1 MCGIVGVVAQRSAT
15 PILIRGLQ
23 RLEYRGY
30 DSAGLATVDANGA
43 LKRLREVGKVQNLVD
58 AVERTPVSG
67 GTGIAHTRWAT
78 HGKATAANAH
88 PHLST
93 SADADDAVCL
103 VHNGI
108 IENHVALREE
118 LQGLGYTFTSQTDS
132 EVIVHLIHHYLTQTT
147 DLLGAVRQAARRLDG
162 AYALAVIATGENE
175 RIIAARQGCPLILG
189 KGIGENFLASDVLA
203 LRAVTDR
210 FIYLEEGDLVDLRPD
225 SIDIW
230 NIDEASVIRADV
242 RVEME
247 ADDME
252 RGNYRHFMQK
262 EMFQQPEV
270 VKRVLE
276 GRVGKDRVL
285 DGALGEGSQDLL
297 RQVESVTIVA
307 CGTSYLAGSVA
318 RYWIEELA
326 GLPCQVEIASEYRY
340 RNPATQKNSLFITI
354 SQSGETADTL
364 AALRL
369 AKESDFLATLTLC
382 NVPTST
388 TVRQSDIAMML
399 NAGTEVGVASTKA
412 FVAQTTALLLVTLLL
427 ARQRGLKAGLEEEI
441 VQQLHQ
447 LPETIAEL
455 LKLDEPIA
463 KLAEVFA
470 DKEHAL
476 YLGRGSFYPIAMEGA
491 LKLKELSYIHAEG
504 YAAGELKHGPLAL
517 VDESMPVVA
526 LAPNDE
532 LLEKLY
538 SNLQEVRSRG
548 GQLFVF
554 VEQGV
559 STQAEDGITHIVLPP
574 CHKYLAPIAYV
585 VPLQLLAYHIALIKG
600 TDVDQPRNLAKSVTV
615 E

>member
-118 LQGLGYTFTSQTDS
+118 LQGFGYTFTSQTDT
-132 EVIVHLIHHYLTQTT
+132 EVIVHLIHHYLAEVS
-147 DLLGAVRQAARRLDG
+147 DLLEAVRQAVRRLDG

-230 NIDEASVIRADV
+230 NIDEAAVIRADV

-364 AALRL
+364 AALKL

-382 NVPTST
+382 NVPTSA

-574 CHKYLAPIAYV
+574 CHKYLALIAYV

>member
-132 EVIVHLIHHYLTQTT
+132 EVIVHLIHHFLAEVS
-147 DLLGAVRQAARRLDG
+147 DLLEAVRQAVRRLDG

-230 NIDEASVIRADV
+230 NIDEAAVIRADV

>member
-30 DSAGLATVDANGA
+30 DSAGLATIDADGT

-78 HGKATAANAH
+78 HGKVTADNAH
-88 PHLST
+88 PHLSIA
-93 SADADDAVCL
+93 ADADDAVCL

-132 EVIVHLIHHYLTQTT
+132 EVIVHLIHHYLTAVS
-147 DLLGAVRQAARRLDG
+147 DLLEAVRQAVRRLDG

-230 NIDEASVIRADV
+230 NIDEASVIRASV
-242 RVEME
+242 RVELE

-364 AALRL
+364 AALKL

-382 NVPTST
+382 NVPTSA

-441 VQQLHQ
+441 VQQLHR

-455 LKLDEPIA
+455 LKLDDPIA